1 MGWSPTLHSYS
12 TGANVVARIPATITT
27 TKRIIVGAHFDT
39 YMLSPGANDNATG
52 VAATLA
58 IARYLKDMTCRKVN
72 VDIVLFDEEEVGLVG
87 ARAYSNTLTTASDI
101 VAVHTIDQIG
111 YDNDNDN
118 RFEIESPTNA
128 LMAEYQAAAAV
139 VGVPVAKTTT
149 EGTDHEAFRDDGF
162 AAAGVT
168 EEYVNGD
175 TTPFR
180 HTAQDTA
187 TTVERAYLELGTK
200 LAAQV
205 ILTAL
210 AP

>member
-1 MGWSPTLHSYS
+1 VW
-12 TGANVVARIPATITT
+12 
-27 TKRIIVGAHFDT
+27 
-39 YMLSPGANDNATG
+39 
-52 VAATLA
+52 
-58 IARYLKDMTCRKVN
+58 
-72 VDIVLFDEEEVGLVG
+72 
-87 ARAYSNTLTTASDI
+87 TASDI